1 MGKREKA
8 TTEQTL
14 LFLAGIKLI
23 SIYPYNHV
31 GGHVVKKKGI
41 GKKLRKFSFET
52 RLKSSEK
59 FKEEILKL
67 FKGYIKSIV
76 VWGSIVR
83 GDFTGKSDV
92 DIYTIFDDTKMPLK
106 KFEEIRP
113 KIDRDIYKIAHKID
127 PRLHPQPIL
136 ALTEFWDG
144 IRKIHPLFYNIVREG
159 YAIHDTG
166 FFIPMRKLLEWGKF
180 PATPEASALRIKS
193 VPQRISRVKNIKTM
207 MIAEDLYMA
216 MTDSAQAALMFVG
229 VGPPPPKQVAEKLR
243 DHFVRQK
250 LLDDKYVKMYS
261 EVLTLRKKVEHKELK
276 HVTGQQ
282 VDDWIAK
289 TEDFVKTM
297 HALIKRLELQRK
309 ITDTERNYE
318 VMLKSTVAALKALD
332 KLPPDPKNLPKAFNK
347 YLIDSGLVNPMYKSV
362 FEKVLEMKKLLKDRK
377 LHEVPDRDMELT
389 KEYVRRFTFDA
400 RRIIGMKDKIDVE
413 KLLKNNQSRMV
424 EIKAKMEKAKSE
436 TETGKEIA
444 KLPEKTKA
452 IAPTATPKK
461 KTEKQKKTS
470 TKKPIKKKSK
480 K

>member
-1 MGKREKA
+1 
-8 TTEQTL
+8 
-14 LFLAGIKLI
+14 
-23 SIYPYNHV
+23 
-31 GGHVVKKKGI
+31 VVTKKGI

-127 PRLHPQPIL
+127 PRLHPQPVL

-229 VGPPPPKQVAEKLR
+229 VGPPPPKQVVGKLR

-250 LLDDKYVKMYS
+250 LLDEKYVKMYADI
-261 EVLTLRKKVEHKELK
+261 LTLRKKVEHKELK
-276 HVTGQQ
+276 DVTGQQ
-282 VDDWIAK
+282 VDDWIVK

-318 VMLKSTVAALKALD
+318 VMLKSTVAALKAVD
-332 KLPPDPKNLPKAFNK
+332 RLPPDPKNLPQAFNK
-347 YLIDSGLVNPMYKSV
+347 YLIDSGLINPMYRSV

-377 LHEVPDRDMELT
+377 LHEVPDREMELT
-389 KEYVRRFTFDA
+389 KEYVRRFTFDT
-400 RRIIGMKDKIDVE
+400 RRIIGMKDKIDIE
-413 KLLKNNQSRMV
+413 KLLKDNQTRMA
-424 EIKAKMEKAKSE
+424 EIKAKIEKAKAE
-436 TETGKEIA
+436 AETGKEIA
-444 KLPEKTKA
+444 KLPEKTKSA
-452 IAPTATPKK
+452 GPSKDTSVPTKPKKPSTKKKSVKKSIKK
-461 KTEKQKKTS
+461 KTKK
-470 TKKPIKKKSK
+470 
-480 K
+480 